1 MQTSESGHATH
12 TGWRREHNE
21 DSYLADPELGLW
33 IVADGLGGEADG
45 EVASAIVV
53 AHVAERLH
61 AGMPLA
67 QALIS
72 SHAAVLEAVGEGR
85 GKAGMASTAVGLH
98 ISGNVYQ
105 VAWIG
110 DSRAYLWNGRQLV
123 RLTRDH
129 SFVQQLV
136 DSGELRREEA
146 ARHPYRNIL
155 TRCLGSS
162 DASCVIVDT
171 VSGDFYRDDR
181 ILLCS
186 DGLTGEL
193 ADAEIETVFAAG
205 LTVQGTVD
213 RLIERALEHGG
224 SDNVTV
230 LVIAAPG
237 DASRGMIA
245 GPPGYGVRLQG

>member
-1 MQTSESGHATH
+1 MQTPEYGHATH

-53 AHVAERLH
+53 AHIAECLH
-61 AGMPLA
+61 AHMPLA

-72 SHAAVLEAVGEGR
+72 SHGAVREAVREGR
-85 GKAGMASTAVGLH
+85 GSAGMASTAVGLH
-98 ISGNVYQ
+98 IRGNSYQ

-110 DSRAYLWNGRQLV
+110 DSRAYLWNGGKLV
-123 RLTRDH
+123 RLTNDH
-129 SFVQQLV
+129 TFVQQLV
-136 DSGELRREEA
+136 DSGELRQEMA
-146 ARHPYRNIL
+146 ALHPYRNIL
-155 TRCLGSS
+155 TRCIGSS

-193 ADAEIETVFAAG
+193 ADAEIEAVFAAG
-205 LTVQGTVD
+205 LAVQGTVD
-213 RLIERALEHGG
+213 RLIHGALEHGG

-237 DASRGMIA
+237 DARPRNI
-245 GPPGYGVRLQG
+245 PGTF